1 MKKKLLSILLAS
13 AMAAAMLA
21 GCGSSTSAP
30 AESDAT
36 EKSTEAA
43 VSSESSGK
51 KVKYGTLSV
60 LNVTEDEYK
69 DMYRARIKAMRIL
82 TDSDPTLQDTEG
94 VYFDSLDAMQ
104 MALEAGDIDYM
115 NIPKSTA
122 DYLIARN
129 DKMELPENSYNEGIL
144 DDEDKAFLER
154 LNSTGFAFMMRE
166 DSEKLRDDFDD
177 ALEDMEE
184 DGTLDKLI
192 KEHITDVIGG
202 KEPKAVEFEDKGDET
217 IKVAVTGDLPP
228 MDYVSADGSFAGFNT
243 AILAE
248 IGKRL
253 NKKIEL
259 KQIDSAARA
268 ISLSS
273 NEADVV
279 FWTRV
284 GTGKPDKETLE
295 KIEKKQKQ
303 HLSEEDDEKRKKIE
317 EALRELGSPM
327 QRDKIDMPEGTMVTD
342 PYYVDRFVRVTLK
355 K

>member
-1 MKKKLLSILLAS
+1 MELGFGTAVVFSLYKLVDENDTKQFCAYLAYYRKIYRIIGISILVVGL
-13 AMAAAMLA
+13 
-21 GCGSSTSAP
+21 
-30 AESDAT
+30 
-36 EKSTEAA
+36 
-43 VSSESSGK
+43 
-51 KVKYGTLSV
+51 
-60 LNVTEDEYK
+60 
-69 DMYRARIKAMRIL
+69 IL
-82 TDSDPTLQDTEG
+82 MP
-94 VYFDSLDAMQ
+94 F
-104 MALEAGDIDYM
+104 
-115 NIPKSTA
+115 
-122 DYLIARN
+122 
-129 DKMELPENSYNEGIL
+129 
-144 DDEDKAFLER
+144 
-154 LNSTGFAFMMRE
+154 
-166 DSEKLRDDFDD
+166 
-177 ALEDMEE
+177 
-184 DGTLDKLI
+184 LDKLI
-192 KEHITDVIGG
+192 KEHITDVIRG

-303 HLSEEDDEKRKKIE
+303 HLSEEDDEKRKTIE